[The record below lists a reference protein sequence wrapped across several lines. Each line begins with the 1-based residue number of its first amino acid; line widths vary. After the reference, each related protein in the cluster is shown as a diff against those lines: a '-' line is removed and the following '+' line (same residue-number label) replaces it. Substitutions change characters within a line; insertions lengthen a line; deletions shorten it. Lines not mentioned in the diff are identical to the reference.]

1 MATAHIVANG
11 YTRSNTNYVTV
22 TDSTNMY
29 DPASDTTDYATL
41 QGRTRNSSTAYY
53 AFINDFQFGSLPSG
67 ATVNSFSIKIRCYRN
82 SYQRTGTNFY
92 LRLCYASSSGSV
104 ISNTTTSTNI
114 GTSASVI
121 TIPTGNLTWSQIVD
135 YGSQFAIEVPL
146 AGSSGSYAPQIYV
159 YGAEIE
165 VDYTIP
171 NPRTI
176 TTTLTGSGTI
186 DPSGTQTMYDGDEY
200 NLTIIPTN
208 SSDTVTA
215 TKGGSSITLTEHAAG
230 TNSISATADSLT
242 TGFSGGSNMAFYT
255 SSSATGHNFDYAIGH
270 TAASPGS
277 TSSGSGSWTYV
288 KEGGSSTNNTGYV
301 DFAFDFSSIPPG
313 STINSVTVQ
322 CYGATESTS
331 ESTAHSEITLYSGTT
346 QKSTSQKFTSTSNQT
361 ITISSPGTW
370 TRDELQSAKLR
381 FVVGY
386 YGGHIF
392 GITWT
397 VSYTSPKYY
406 SYSYTVS
413 GDATIAV
420 VIGGGSSTPKFYVKV
435 NGTWTQV
442 SKIYKKVNGSWVEQ
456 SSSTWST
463 LFDTNTNYRKMN

>member
-1 MATAHIVANG
+1 MATARLIPSSYATSNSSYATVYSGEDNM
-11 YTRSNTNYVTV
+11 YNNTSNTSNY
-22 TDSTNMY
+22 
-29 DPASDTTDYATL
+29 ASL
-41 QGRTRNSSTAYY
+41 RGRNRNSTTAYY
-53 AFINDFQFGSLPSG
+53 IFIKGFNFGTIPSN
-67 ATVNSFSIKIRCYRN
+67 ANVSSFKVMIRCYRN
-82 SYQRTGTNFY
+82 SYQRTGNAY
-92 LRLCYASSSGSV
+92 RLRLASTTNINNV
-104 ISNTTTSTNI
+104 IANTTTSTEIN
-114 GTSASVI
+114 TTASVI
-121 TIPTGNLTWSQIVD
+121 EIPTGNLTWSTLSNYGADFSIV
-135 YGSQFAIEVPL
+135 VPL
-146 AGSSGSYAPQIYV
+146 SSTSSSRPYVYV

-165 VDYTIP
+165 VTYSLGT
-171 NPRTI
+171 PRTI
-176 TTTLTGSGTI
+176 TSTLTGNGTI
-186 DPSGTQTMYDGDEY
+186 DPSGAETHYDGETY
-200 NLTIIPTN
+200 ELMIVPTN
-208 SSDTVTA
+208 ASDTVTA
-215 TKGGSSITLTEHAAG
+215 TKNGTAITLTEH
-230 TNSISATADSLT
+230 TSSESISATADSLT

-255 SSSATGHNFDYAIGH
+255 SSSSTGHNFNYAIGH

-288 KEGGSSTNNTGYV
+288 KENGSSTNNTGYA
-301 DFAFDFSSIPPG
+301 DFVFDFSSIPVG

-346 QKSTSQKFTSTSNQT
+346 LKSTSQKFTSTSNTT

-397 VSYTSPKYY
+397 VNFTPPKYY
-406 SYSYTVS
+406 TYSYTVS

-420 VIGGGSSTPKFYVKV
+420 TIGGGSSTPKFYVKV